1 LVGALNLRDIV
12 IALVEDLFTIGLA
25 CFFAAR

>member
-12 IALVEDLFTIGLA
+12 IALVEDLFMIGLA